1 MAKRQKSGV
10 VKHPLTLIILLVL
23 AGCELMPRWGQDDLD
38 SARVAYNEVARYV
51 NMVDS
56 CSAPEIVKSQ
66 DAIVRL
72 EAIVHR
78 NQDTR
83 LRDNYAISAI
93 TERDASE
100 TFKKTYPWM
109 FDSKFMLADR
119 LRAQGCEL
127 KARAIYQQIADN
139 YPGAPFSGY
148 RDRAVLALTGSK
160 KLSSI

>member
-1 MAKRQKSGV
+1 V
-10 VKHPLTLIILLVL
+10 VKHPLSTLIVLLTL
-23 AGCELMPRWGQDDLD
+23 AGCELMPRWGQDDLE
-38 SARVAYNEVARYV
+38 SARVAHNEAARYV
-51 NMVDS
+51 NMVDG
-56 CSAPEIVKSQ
+56 CSAPEIVKAQ

-83 LRDNYAISAI
+83 LSDSYAISPV
-93 TERDASE
+93 TERDTRK
-100 TFKKTYPWM
+100 TFEETYPWM

-127 KARAIYQQIADN
+127 KARAIYQQIVDN

-148 RDRAVLALTGSK
+148 RDRAVLALTGPQS
-160 KLSSI
+160 